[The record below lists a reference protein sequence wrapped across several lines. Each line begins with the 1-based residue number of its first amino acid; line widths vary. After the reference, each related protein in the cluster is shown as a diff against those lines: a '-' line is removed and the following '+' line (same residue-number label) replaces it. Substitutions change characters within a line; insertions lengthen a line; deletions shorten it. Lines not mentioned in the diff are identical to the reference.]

1 MAVYEFE
8 NRLPNTVLENVRVDI
23 KHSGEEFKTQH
34 MIPAKS
40 IQEGQKGECYV
51 GLMRLE
57 DSEEMFPEE
66 TIGSVVKYKVCE
78 YNGETLKVAYDDECS
93 LESF

>member
-1 MAVYEFE
+1 
-8 NRLPNTVLENVRVDI
+8 
-23 KHSGEEFKTQH
+23 
-34 MIPAKS
+34 
-40 IQEGQKGECYV
+40 
-51 GLMRLE
+51 
-57 DSEEMFPEE
+57 MFPEE

>member
-1 MAVYEFE
+1 MRKINPRIPISDSDAEVQASVRLFLFDSHLVAVYEFE

-57 DSEEMFPEE
+57 DS
-66 TIGSVVKYKVCE
+66 
-78 YNGETLKVAYDDECS
+78 
-93 LESF
+93 